1 MLGKFSR
8 NSQNFNAYDSKTQ
21 IDDIMETEV
30 YCTKPIDLE
39 LKVLSHG
46 KIKKKCSF
54 GSPYFPSRMAPLK
67 YNYSEE
73 ET

>member
-1 MLGKFSR
+1 MKFKHLAGLIIILGNFSM
-8 NSQNFNAYDSKTQ
+8 N
-21 IDDIMETEV
+21 EV